1 MTMRF
6 LAVMTSLLLAAPLTH
21 AQTPP
26 APTPA
31 TSTPT
36 GQVGGIPVTA
46 VQQQNG
52 QQFLMPISLDL
63 LPYGTVTLS
72 EGRYLI
78 SNYEGRGIDIYIYS
92 PQPLRIATY
101 AEMMLFQSQFGQMMK
116 AVAQGSP
123 VPMYT
128 TQNPPLAVST
138 PTPAAPLATPPALP
152 SPPPATAA
160 AASPPAAP
168 TATPSPLLA
177 SSLPSAG
184 PTRSSTSLPPFL
196 TGFFN
201 GSMTT
206 DALVINYSL
215 TNRSANLTARIDPTN
230 LLIQQGDSY
239 LPARLSARD
248 SSGEASIVPPR
259 SAQIGTITI
268 PTTTPTPVTIQ
279 WTVQNVRTGE
289 LYPMTY
295 TYVPPVQASR

>member
-1 MTMRF
+1 MKTRF
-6 LAVMTSLLLAAPLTH
+6 LAVITSLLLAGPLAH
-21 AQTPP
+21 AQM
-26 APTPA
+26 APA
-31 TSTPT
+31 TTPT

-101 AEMMLFQSQFGQMMK
+101 AEMMMFQSQFGQMMK

-128 TQNPPLAVST
+128 TQNPPLALPT
-138 PTPAAPLATPPALP
+138 TATAPTPASSPLPMTAQAAPVPRPA
-152 SPPPATAA
+152 PA
-160 AASPPAAP
+160 PAAP
-168 TATPSPLLA
+168 TAPAAASVSPVTNMPSV
-177 SSLPSAG
+177 G
-184 PTRSSTSLPPFL
+184 PVRSSTSLPSFL
-196 TGFFN
+196 AGFFS
-201 GSMTT
+201 GSTT
-206 DALVINYSL
+206 EGAVVINYSL
-215 TNRSANLTARIDPTN
+215 TNRSPNMTARIDPSTM
-230 LLIQQGDSY
+230 LIQQGDTY

-248 SSGEASIVPPR
+248 SSGEAGIVPPR

-268 PTTTPTPVTIQ
+268 PTTTPTPITIR
-279 WTVQNVRTGE
+279 WTAQNVQTGE
-289 LYPMTY
+289 LFPMTY
-295 TYVPPVQASR
+295 TYVPTVQATK

>member
-1 MTMRF
+1 MTMRL
-6 LAVMTSLLLAAPLTH
+6 LAVVTSLLLAAPLTH
-21 AQTPP
+21 AQTT
-26 APTPA
+26 PTTP
-31 TSTPT
+31 PT

-128 TQNPPLAVST
+128 SQNPPLAVA
-138 PTPAAPLATPPALP
+138 PTAAPASVPALP
-152 SPPPATAA
+152 PIPSP
-160 AASPPAAP
+160 AP
-168 TATPSPLLA
+168 TLPAPAPAVPS
-177 SSLPSAG
+177 SVNVSNLPSVG
-184 PTRSSTSLPPFL
+184 PKRSSTSLPPFL
-196 TGFFN
+196 SGFFT
-201 GSMTT
+201 GSVAQ
-206 DALVINYSL
+206 DAVVINYSL
-215 TNRSANLTARIDPTN
+215 TNRSQNMTARIDPSTM
-230 LLIQQGDSY
+230 LIQQGDTY

-248 SSGEASIVPPR
+248 SSGEAGIVPPR

-268 PTTTPTPVTIQ
+268 PTTTPTPITIR
-279 WTVQNVRTGE
+279 WTVQDVRTGE
-289 LYPMTY
+289 LFPMTY
-295 TYVPPVQASR
+295 TYVPPVQAAR